1 MGLIYIYAVLF
12 LCDPQLYIHM
22 KVEHSFVDMKLACTI
37 LVVTT
42 MFQVDV
48 AVLADTIELAKL
60 FLIQS
65 PNSSIR

>member
-1 MGLIYIYAVLF
+1 MQHGPYTVLF

-22 KVEHSFVDMKLACTI
+22 KVKHSFVELDCTI
-37 LVVTT
+37 LVVTM

-48 AVLADTIELAKL
+48 AVFADAIELAKL
-60 FLIQS
+60 FLIQC

>member
-1 MGLIYIYAVLF
+1 MLF

-22 KVEHSFVDMKLACTI
+22 KVEHSFVDMELACT
-37 LVVTT
+37 LL

-48 AVLADTIELAKL
+48 AVLADTIEFAKL